1 MFGFVFDCFVCVR
14 IALLSTGDPY
24 VWTAYIA
31 LFNYAFAKKSSGKF
45 LLRIEDTD
53 RTRSTP
59 ESEAAILRAL
69 RWVGLQWDEGPDIGG
84 PSGPYRQSER
94 AELYQQHVKTLL
106 ASGAAYRCFC
116 TAERLEA
123 VRLEQ
128 RRQGLFVGYDGLC
141 RGRPVAEGE
150 ARVAAG

>member
-31 LFNYAFAKKSSGKF
+31 LFNYAFAKKSGGKF

-53 RTRSTP
+53 RARSTP

-69 RWVGLQWDEGPDIGG
+69 SWVGLGWDEGPDIGG
-84 PSGPYRQSER
+84 PHGPYRQSER
-94 AELYQQHVKTLL
+94 AAIYREHAEILL
-106 ASGAAYRCFC
+106 SRERAYRCFC
-116 TAERLEA
+116 SA
-123 VRLEQ
+123 
-128 RRQGLFVGYDGLC
+128 
-141 RGRPVAEGE
+141 
-150 ARVAAG
+150 